1 MGIIDFFKISG
12 PSEKKVPEA
21 DVQRTYKKFAI
32 QSFLAGTLGYS
43 LYYVCRTTL
52 NVVKQP
58 IMDSGLMDATQIG
71 IVSSCLLFA
80 YAVGK
85 FVNGF
90 LTDYSNIK
98 RFMATGLFVSALMNL
113 LMGVLG
119 VSETMGAASNAVF
132 FICFCIM
139 WAISGWTQ
147 SVGSPCAVVALSRW
161 FPLKTRGTFYGFF
174 SASHNL
180 GEWFSFLFV
189 GIIVRSFSW
198 QWGFL
203 GAAIAGFVG
212 VALIL
217 LWMHDTPEGS
227 GLPSIEV
234 LTGEAKEVKEKK
246 DNKNIKEIQKQ
257 VLKNPGVWI
266 IALSS
271 AFMYMSRYAINGWG
285 VLFLQKVKGF
295 DLGDATFIISIN
307 AILGVIG
314 TIFSGWISDVAFRGD
329 RKVPA
334 FIAGIMETVA
344 LGLFLFGGNSWT
356 LNVIAMVLF
365 GIAIGVLICFVGG
378 LMAVD
383 IVPREASGAALG
395 VVGMASYVAAG
406 VQDIISG
413 VLIDGNAVETVVD
426 GAKVMNYDFGP
437 VSWFWIAAAAIS
449 FILPVFNWKKHKTA
463 EQVSGK

>member
-1 MGIIDFFKISG
+1 MGIIDYFKISG
-12 PSEKKVPEA
+12 PSEKKVPA
-21 DVQRTYKKFAI
+21 AAVQKTYKKFAM

-71 IVSSCLLFA
+71 VVSSCLLFA
-80 YAVGK
+80 YAAGK

-98 RFMATGLFVSALMNL
+98 RFMAVGLFSSALMNL
-113 LMGVLG
+113 IMGFLG
-119 VSETMGAASNAVF
+119 ASEAIGATSNILF

-139 WAISGWTQ
+139 WAVSGWSQ
-147 SVGSPCAVVALSRW
+147 SIGSPCAVVALSRW

-198 QWGFL
+198 QWGFI
-203 GAAIAGFVG
+203 GAAIAGFIG
-212 VALIL
+212 VALIIF
-217 LWMHDTPEGS
+217 WMHDTPEGC
-227 GLPSIEV
+227 GLPPIEE
-234 LTGEAKEVKEKK
+234 LTGEKKEEKK
-246 DNKNIKEIQKQ
+246 EETKDVKAIQKQ
-257 VLKNPGVWI
+257 VLRNPGVWI
-266 IALSS
+266 LALSS

-329 RKVPA
+329 RKYPA
-334 FIAGIMETVA
+334 FVAGVLETIALA
-344 LGLFLFGGNSWT
+344 LFLFGGNSWT
-356 LNVIAMVLF
+356 LNIIAMILF

-383 IVPREASGAALG
+383 IVPREATGAALG
-395 VVGMASYVAAG
+395 VVGMASYLAAG
-406 VQDIISG
+406 VQAIIRG

-426 GAKVMNYDFGP
+426 GAKVMSYDFGP

-449 FILPVFNWKKHKTA
+449 FILPVFNWKRK
-463 EQVSGK
+463 VSNE

>member
-12 PSEKKVPEA
+12 PSENKVPEA
-21 DVQRTYKKFAI
+21 DVQRTYKKFAF
-32 QSFLAGTLGYS
+32 QSFLAGTFGYS

-58 IMDSGLMDATQIG
+58 ILDSGLLDATQLG
-71 IVSSCLLFA
+71 VVSSCLLFA

-113 LMGVLG
+113 FMGFLG
-119 VSETMGAASNAVF
+119 ASETSGAMFNTIF
-132 FICFCIM
+132 FISFCIM

-147 SVGSPCAVVALSRW
+147 SIGSPCAVVALSRW
-161 FPLKTRGTFYGFF
+161 FPLKRRGTFYGFF

-198 QWGFL
+198 HWGFI

-234 LTGEAKEVKEKK
+234 LTGEAAETKK
-246 DNKNIKEIQKQ
+246 NEGSKNVKEIQKQ
-257 VLKNPGVWI
+257 VLRNPGVWI
-266 IALSS
+266 LALSS

-295 DLGDATFIISIN
+295 ELGDATFIISIN

-314 TIFSGWISDVAFRGD
+314 TVFSGWISDVAFRGD
-329 RKVPA
+329 RKLPA
-334 FIAGIMETVA
+334 FFAGILETIA
-344 LGLFLFGGNSWT
+344 LALFLFGGNGWT
-356 LNVIAMVLF
+356 VNVIAMVLF

-413 VLIDGNAVETVVD
+413 LLIDGNAVETVVD
-426 GAKVMNYDFGP
+426 GAKVITYDFGA

-449 FILPVFNWKKHKTA
+449 FILPVFNWKRK
-463 EQVSGK
+463 VNG